1 MVCVTGA
8 GVEVRFGVVFW
19 ALILVSDE
27 EPDRCSESNPMFNSG
42 LDLDQILFVSLSM
55 ECEMRKMELRL
66 DTCGCSQIA
75 LAWSS
80 STQLDLDVC
89 SR

>member
-8 GVEVRFGVVFW
+8 GIQVCFGVVFW

-55 ECEMRKMELRL
+55 ECEMRKTVIRL
-66 DTCGCSQIA
+66 DTCGRSQIA
-75 LAWSS
+75 LAWPS
-80 STQLDLDVC
+80 ST
-89 SR
+89 